1 MKLIVQK
8 FGGTSVADTSSLK
21 IVAERIID
29 RKKEGYEVVVVPSAM
44 GSSTDEL
51 IDLANELSEQPT
63 PREMDMLLSA
73 GERITMS
80 LLSMHLNSLGHS
92 SFSLTGS
99 QAGIITT
106 SRHGKAEIEEISG
119 ERVREGIERG
129 DIVIVA
135 GFQGFNRDTKEI
147 TTLGRGGSDATA
159 VALAA
164 ALGAE
169 KCEIFTDVE
178 GVFTAD
184 PRIINS
190 AKLIDEITYDEMLE
204 MSSSGAGVLMARSVE
219 FGRRYNVPIIVKST
233 FTNNKGTVVKEK
245 TMEEAIVS
253 GVTHNDKEVKFTLF
267 GVPDQPGIA
276 GTVFGSLSEI
286 GTNVDMIVQNVSKES
301 ITDISFT
308 APSEQQ
314 KDVEDA
320 LKNISKQL
328 DAKGYDVDE
337 NIARISII
345 GAGMKSES
353 GVASK
358 MFKTLGDNKIN
369 ISMIST
375 SPIRVSCVISSNDIE
390 NALNVLHEEFIT
402 N

>member
-51 IDLANELSEQPT
+51 IDLANELSEKPT

-135 GFQGFNRDTKEI
+135 GFQGFNRDTREI

-178 GVFTAD
+178 GIFTAD
-184 PRIINS
+184 PRIIES

-390 NALNVLHEEFIT
+390 KALNVLHEEFIT

>member
-29 RKKEGYEVVVVPSAM
+29 RKKQGYEVVVVPSAM

-51 IDLANELSEQPT
+51 IDLANELSKKPT

-135 GFQGFNRDTKEI
+135 GFQGFNRDTREI

-178 GVFTAD
+178 GIFTAD
-184 PRIINS
+184 PRIIDS

-253 GVTHNDKEVKFTLF
+253 GVTHNDKEVKFTLC

-314 KDVEDA
+314 KDVEDT

-390 NALNVLHEEFIT
+390 KALNVLHEEFIT